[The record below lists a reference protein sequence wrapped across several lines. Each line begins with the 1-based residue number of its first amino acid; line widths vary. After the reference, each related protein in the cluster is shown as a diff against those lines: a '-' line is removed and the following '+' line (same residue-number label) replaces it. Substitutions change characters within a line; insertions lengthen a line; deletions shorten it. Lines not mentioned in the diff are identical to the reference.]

1 MTPTMSDEQRE
12 LQQLAHDFA
21 SAELR
26 PATAE
31 WDAARALPDEIF
43 AALAG
48 SGFLGMLVPEEY
60 GGLGFD
66 LPTYLHV
73 LEEIAWG
80 DAAVALSV
88 AIHCGPVVEILLRHG
103 SEEQKRRWLPAL
115 ASGETLAA
123 FALSEPDAGSD
134 PSSVSTVAE
143 RDGGG
148 WRLDGEKRWVTNG
161 VRAGVVLTFARTS
174 EDGLGAFLVPTDS
187 EGYRPGAREK
197 TMGLRAS
204 ETVRVRLDGVHVG
217 ADALVGEADAGLRYA
232 LEALDLGRIGIAI
245 QAVGI
250 GRAAL
255 EHAARYALEREQ
267 FGTPIGRFGAL
278 QAKLA
283 DSAHRV
289 AGGRALAHE
298 AAHAWAAT
306 RNGTLRT
313 GAAGVT
319 ARAAMAKLA
328 ASEAAS
334 FAADEAVQIF
344 GGYGYMRHY
353 PVERL
358 MRDAKGAEIYEGTSE
373 IMRRVIAGEIL
384 RDSGD
389 ARS

>member
-1 MTPTMSDEQRE
+1 MMTKMTDEQRE
-12 LQQLAHDFA
+12 LQALAHAFA
-21 SAELR
+21 ESELR
-26 PATAE
+26 PGTAG
-31 WDAARALPDEIF
+31 WDETRTLPDDVFEK
-43 AALAG
+43 LAE

-66 LPTYLHV
+66 LATYLLV
-73 LEEIAWG
+73 LEELSWG

-88 AIHCGPVVEILLRHG
+88 AIHSGPVVETILSHG
-103 SEEQKRRWLPAL
+103 SEEQKQRWLPAL
-115 ASGETLAA
+115 ASGEILGA

-134 PSSVSTVAE
+134 ASSVSTTATP
-143 RDGGG
+143 DGDG

-161 VRAGVVLTFARTS
+161 GRAGVVLVFARTS
-174 EDGLGAFLVPTDS
+174 DDGLGVFLVPTDS
-187 EGYRPGAREK
+187 DGYEVGAREN

-204 ETVRVRLDGVHVG
+204 ETVRVRLNGVRVG
-217 ADALVGEADAGLRYA
+217 ADAIVGEAHAGLRYA

-245 QAVGI
+245 QAVGV
-250 GRAAL
+250 GRAAIG
-255 EHAARYALEREQ
+255 HAARYSLEREQ

-289 AGGRALAHE
+289 AGGRALAYE
-298 AAHAWAAT
+298 AAEAWEAT
-306 RNGTLRT
+306 RNGSPRT
-313 GAAGVT
+313 GADGVT

-328 ASEAAS
+328 AAEAAT
-334 FAADEAVQIF
+334 FAADEAIQIY

-358 MRDAKGAEIYEGTSE
+358 MRDAKGAEIYEGTNE

-389 ARS
+389 ALS